1 MLNLTKSLI
10 TGIMKKS
17 QAPSKAK
24 EVASVKS
31 NSASEVQSSNTVT
44 NAIINEK
51 NIATPGYSQPS
62 DVVVVNSGNRRSPR
76 LVEATENS
84 TEIVTLNSIGTEAQT
99 QLFTEVELEFIN
111 NNLEDADSDI
121 DFSVTLM
128 ENNNKKRKG
137 NIE

>member
-1 MLNLTKSLI
+1 
-10 TGIMKKS
+10 MKKS

-24 EVASVKS
+24 EVATTRS
-31 NSASEVQSSNTVT
+31 NSASEVQASNKVT

-51 NIATPGYSQPS
+51 NLATPGYSQPS

-76 LVEATENS
+76 LVEAIENS
-84 TEIVTLNSIGTEAQT
+84 TDIVTLNSIGTEAQT
-99 QLFTEVELEFIN
+99 QLFNEVELEFIN
-111 NNLEDADSDI
+111 NLEDVDSDL

-128 ENNNKKRKG
+128 DKNNKKRKG

>member
-24 EVASVKS
+24 EVATTRS
-31 NSASEVQSSNTVT
+31 NSASEVQASNKVT

-51 NIATPGYSQPS
+51 NLATPGYSQPS

-76 LVEATENS
+76 LVEAIENS
-84 TEIVTLNSIGTEAQT
+84 TDIVTLNSIGTEAQT
-99 QLFTEVELEFIN
+99 QLFNEVELEFIN
-111 NNLEDADSDI
+111 NLEDVDSDL

-128 ENNNKKRKG
+128 DKNNKKRKG